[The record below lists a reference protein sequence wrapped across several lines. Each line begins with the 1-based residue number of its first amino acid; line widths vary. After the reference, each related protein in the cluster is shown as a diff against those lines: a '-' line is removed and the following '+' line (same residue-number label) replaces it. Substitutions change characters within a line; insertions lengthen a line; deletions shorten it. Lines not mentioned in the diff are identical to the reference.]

1 MHLFARSTLAALAL
15 ASPLAAHA
23 ASPAACKP
31 GQPINDSGYVK
42 IGGIEQWISIDGED
56 CGKPALLLVHGGPGN
71 PLSIYKTDPYA
82 AWSKDYVIV
91 HWDQR
96 ATGLTWSRNAPD
108 EDTPLTLAQ
117 MRDDGTELSRHL
129 LQRLGKRRLVLLG
142 SSWGSILGGHM
153 AATSPELYCAWM
165 PVAQVVN
172 EAENGRL
179 SRDAI
184 LARARAAGDQET
196 LTKIEALG
204 APPWTNPR
212 NFGILRRAT
221 RKYEAMV
228 TEPMPAAW
236 GQWKEE
242 RATPKGRAD
251 YEAAEDYSYIQFVGY
266 KGDGIASK
274 VDMAAQA
281 AQFKMPV
288 YMVHGDQDLVAP
300 KEIAQRYFEK
310 ISAPRKQLVIVPR
323 AGHDP
328 NVPLIDAQ
336 ARLLASQLG
345 GRCE

>member
-1 MHLFARSTLAALAL
+1 MHLFVRSTLAALAL
-15 ASPLAAHA
+15 ASPLAAQA
-23 ASPAACKP
+23 AAPAACKP
-31 GQPINDSGYVK
+31 GQPIHDSGYVK

-56 CGKPALLLVHGGPGN
+56 CGKPAILVVHGGPGN
-71 PLSIYKTDPYA
+71 PNSVYQTDPYG
-82 AWSKDYVIV
+82 AWTKDYVIV

-96 ATGLTWSRNAPD
+96 ASGLTWSRNAPN
-108 EDTPLTLAQ
+108 EDDPLLLSQ
-117 MRDDGTELSRHL
+117 MRDDGAELSRHL
-129 LQRLGKRRLVLLG
+129 LQRLGKRKLVLLG

-153 AATSPELYCAWM
+153 AVKSPELYCAWM

-172 EAENGRL
+172 EAENVRL
-179 SRDAI
+179 SREKI
-184 LARARAAGDQET
+184 LARARAANDGET
-196 LTKIEALG
+196 LAKIEALG
-204 APPWTNPR
+204 TPPWTNPR

-228 TEPMPAAW
+228 TDPMPPAW
-236 GQWKEE
+236 GEWKEE
-242 RATPKGRAD
+242 RATAKVRAD
-251 YEAAEDYSYIQFVGY
+251 YVAGEDYSYIQFVGY
-266 KGDGIASK
+266 KGDGIMSQ
-274 VDMAAQA
+274 VDMITQA
-281 AQFKMPV
+281 VDFKLPV